1 MVRTGA
7 TLADAAAEW
16 LRFIEEDRG
25 RKPSTLNDYRSALK
39 AHLLPAFGS
48 QPLESIT
55 PQEIDEW
62 RRGRRACPSKQE
74 KLLIHTEAPRWARRP
89 KTSWGIL
96 HICRA
101 FAFATGRRLP
111 SEAGG
116 DRG

>member
-25 RKPSTLNDYRSALK
+25 RKPSTLNDYRLALK

-48 QPLESIT
+48 QSLESIT

-62 RRGRRACPSKQE
+62 RRGSTG
-74 KLLIHTEAPRWARRP
+74 LSIEARKAVDPHGGASVG
-89 KTSWGIL
+89 KTSQDVLRHLAHLQGF
-96 HICRA
+96 RVRDR
-101 FAFATGRRLP
+101 RRLP